1 MNLIFPRIVEVS
13 CFDNWM
19 DIYDKYHSNYWKT
32 LSNYGYIGWKDGKV
46 LVFYTNDLIDTPTK
60 NLLHSTNESDS
71 EEAIPCV
78 GGLEYVERWD
88 DDWRSIRKLFLCPLF
103 ITLNTMFMKGLDC
116 EDQRIETMVKL
127 NLLVQH
133 TVTLIFDVDC

>member
-1 MNLIFPRIVEVS
+1 MLHER
-13 CFDNWM
+13 FDW
-19 DIYDKYHSNYWKT
+19 YSNK
-32 LSNYGYIGWKDGKV
+32 G
-46 LVFYTNDLIDTPTK
+46 F
-60 NLLHSTNESDS
+60 LHSTNESDS

-133 TVTLIFDVDC
+133 TFTLIFGCRLLNLLQLRHA